1 MPSKSKKQHNLME
14 AVAHNKAFAKKVG
27 IPQSVG
33 KDFAKADKGKTFRKG
48 GDAMATKKKMAVNP
62 AMAMM
67 AARALRTPAPVQ
79 AAPMM
84 APPAAAPM
92 GGMPGMKKGG
102 SAMKKMAKGGSADPK
117 SMKYDVE
124 AGSNKLGK
132 FGESKVQKSGK
143 TRGMNLGD
151 TGPKEKIES
160 EKNMKSWDKKYA
172 KGGVILG
179 EPMRSVKTSG
189 GHKPHGDGIAERGKT
204 RAMMPKMKGRT
215 I

>member
-1 MPSKSKKQHNLME
+1 ME
-14 AVAHNKAFAKKVG
+14 AIAHSPEFAKKAGV
-27 IPQSVG
+27 PQSVG

-48 GDAMATKKKMAVNP
+48 GDAMKKKTVNP

-92 GGMPGMKKGG
+92 GGMPGAMPGMKKGG
-102 SAMKKMAKGGSADPK
+102 SAMKKMAKGGETMGPRTMSK
-117 SMKYDVE
+117 DVE
-124 AGSNKLGK
+124 KGSNKLTN
-132 FGESKVQKSGK
+132 FGESAVQK
-143 TRGMNLGD
+143 RGHTKGANLGD
-151 TGPKEKIES
+151 SGPKEKIET
-160 EKNMKSWDKKYA
+160 EKNVKSWTKKYA
-172 KGGVILG
+172 KGGAILG